1 MNITATISNLLKDWA
16 QSLKRFP
23 LFFIAVMAL
32 CVYLSYTIEATDGG
46 KLRIISPLLAL
57 ALTWLATYI
66 ANESVTKGLKNN
78 QLLLL
83 IAPVLAV
90 ILYMIIPNDLST
102 ASEWKYGQM
111 TFVTILSLHL
121 MVCLIPFIKN
131 YNEAR
136 FLNYNVKLLENFA
149 ESALLNLIFYGIL
162 SLAVVGITK
171 LFEINILYEIYLHL
185 FVWIA
190 GLFHTTNFLSN
201 FPKVDDESLDQIKFT
216 SRFFKV
222 LLTYILIPSTFV
234 YGLIIY
240 AYTIKLLM
248 QNDIKPWLTEMCIWY
263 FVLGILT
270 YYLSKV
276 YGYAQQNKFVSF
288 FEKYFPIFSIL
299 IVIVMFLACNQRIN
313 EKGITDENYLLGM
326 LCVAAAAGIIPFAI
340 KKTIDRRILP
350 TVIMLLSIIS
360 IIPSP
365 FNLWNASVNNQKSR
379 LEEVLI
385 KNAMLV
391 EGKLSKFSGNFFYGY
406 DTISNALYYLDNKKE
421 LEILYQWDK
430 ENLLKEN
437 AYAYEIMQAL
447 NVHQNQSQNS
457 PPMAE
462 VKSEYF
468 IHLPAITFKE
478 GQTLVPLLNRYITV
492 PDTFSGIKINEQGA
506 FDLYKEG
513 KMIETLDITS
523 TDLKK
528 QSMILTSSDKKSFLL
543 YFTNLTYKYEKEM
556 LVVEDI
562 VGVVVD

>member
-1 MNITATISNLLKDWA
+1 MNIAATISNLLKDWS

-32 CVYLSYTIEATDGG
+32 CMYLSYTIEANDGG

-78 QLLLL
+78 QLLLF
-83 IAPVLAV
+83 IAPVVAI

-102 ASEWKYGQM
+102 ASEWKYGQI

-121 MVCLIPFIKN
+121 LVSLIPFIHN
-131 YNEAR
+131 YDEVR

-162 SLAVVGITK
+162 SLAVVGITR
-171 LFEINILYEIYLHL
+171 LFEINIMYEIYLHL

-201 FPKVDDESLDQIKFT
+201 FPNVDDDNLSNIKFT
-216 SRFFKV
+216 GRFFKV
-222 LLTYILIPSTFV
+222 LLTYIMIPSTFV

-240 AYTIKLLM
+240 AYTIKLML

-270 YYLSKV
+270 YYFTKV

-299 IVIVMFLACNQRIN
+299 IVIVMFLACKNRIN
-313 EKGITDENYLLGM
+313 EKGITDENYLLAM
-326 LCVAAAAGIIPFAI
+326 LCVAAAAGVIPFAI
-340 KKTIDRRILP
+340 SKTIDKRILP
-350 TVIMLLSIIS
+350 AIIMLLSIIS
-360 IIPSP
+360 VLPTPI
-365 FNLWNASVNNQKSR
+365 NMWNASVNNQKNR

-385 KNAMLV
+385 KNEMLK
-391 EGKLSKFSGNFFYGY
+391 EGKLSKFGGSFFYGY
-406 DTISNALYYLDNKKE
+406 DTLSNALYYLDNKTD
-421 LEILYQWDK
+421 LDVLHQWDK
-430 ENLLKEN
+430 DNLLKED
-437 AYAYEIMQAL
+437 AYAYEIMQTL
-447 NVHQNQSQNS
+447 NVHQQLPPNS
-457 PPMAE
+457 PPVAE
-462 VKSEYF
+462 VKTEYF

-478 GQTLVPLLNRYITV
+478 GQSLIPLLNKYITV
-492 PDTFSGIKINEQGA
+492 PDTFSGIKINEQGG
-506 FDLYKEG
+506 FDLYQIG
-513 KMIETLDITS
+513 KMTETLVVSS
-523 TDLKK
+523 TQLKR
-528 QSMILTSSDKKSFLL
+528 QEIILTASDKKSFVL
-543 YFTNLTYKYEKEM
+543 YFTNLTYKYEKE
-556 LVVEDI
+556 LLIVEDV
-562 VGVVVD
+562 VGVVVN